1 MLLNSFLQNILNKT
15 HQIFQRPEKQ
25 TNSTNEM
32 YWLLLLLRNPHLP
45 IPYTFGTRGLVTWH
59 IENLVHLASKYKGN
73 WKIRGCKR
81 RFLTIYSHLFRIL
94 GWVLVPKSGGETMKA
109 LRNSSLNSLCFCGD
123 TKAPRTLLWEKTPR
137 GEILPGNRKPQPL
150 QPTIES

>member
-15 HQIFQRPEKQ
+15 NQIFQRPEKQ

-59 IENLVHLASKYKGN
+59 IENLKLASKYIGN
-73 WKIRGCKR
+73 WKIWGCKR
-81 RFLTIYSHLFRIL
+81 RFLTIYSMYSHLSLPSPWMSFC
-94 GWVLVPKSGGETMKA
+94 PKIWLTMKSMFLQA
-109 LRNSSLNSLCFCGD
+109 HQSTQDTTMGKNASRWNSVWKS
-123 TKAPRTLLWEKTPR
+123 ETPTPSTDK
-137 GEILPGNRKPQPL
+137 LSRK
-150 QPTIES
+150 